1 MIKNRD
7 IPRIDDIWIK
17 YDGTR
22 YKIIDVAKDVYSNK
36 NLVICYKIPI
46 NEKYQ
51 ALAYRLEDFMQEMND
66 ERYDNLL
73 KESYFC
79 KQNSNLRPKY
89 KFNLDHCG
97 RYIFCESK
105 EKKLN
110 KCIDCKRYGDTYIKV
125 KEV

>member
-1 MIKNRD
+1 M
-7 IPRIDDIWIK
+7 
-17 YDGTR
+17 
-22 YKIIDVAKDVYSNK
+22 
-36 NLVICYKIPI
+36 
-46 NEKYQ
+46 
-51 ALAYRLEDFMQEMND
+51 AYRLEDFMQEIND

-97 RYIFCESK
+97 RYIFYESK
-105 EKKLN
+105 KLD
-110 KCIDCKRYGDTYIKV
+110 KCINCRYGDTYIKV